1 MAELDLKKCAKEV
14 EEFRL
19 LPPVAI
25 EIPLLAAMEII
36 SYVQLATRNPL
47 LADSE
52 FGKMAIDVA
61 RQLQNSFDPNSES
74 YKLLELG
81 WEFQADLR
89 QVQRLRERVLHIFET
104 DIDTA
109 KANLLTS
116 ESGFAR
122 SLTPATKCRD
132 LAERS
137 RRAIG
142 N

>member
-1 MAELDLKKCAKEV
+1 MEELDLKKCVKEV

-116 ESGFAR
+116 ESGFATEPGP
-122 SLTPATKCRD
+122 SD
-132 LAERS
+132 QM
-137 RRAIG
+137 
-142 N
+142 